1 MIPRVGNGGRGGKEL
16 EFSLKINILRI
27 FGTFVCTDH
36 LFPMLLNNILDID
49 DNLFKYSLME
59 ILVGSFHFST
69 VINTATM
76 NFHLKVIAFLVMKVF
91 LYSSRFFD
99 LKWMDIS
106 AVSGL

>member
-1 MIPRVGNGGRGGKEL
+1 
-16 EFSLKINILRI
+16 
-27 FGTFVCTDH
+27 
-36 LFPMLLNNILDID
+36 
-49 DNLFKYSLME
+49 ME